1 MGLDIKKSQEDASV
15 NFVRTGDFPGF
26 EEARYV
32 RRTKD
37 YFIAYL
43 SSQTGCKMAC
53 RMCHLTATGQT
64 DLVDVSAENIVAQAK
79 TVFQWYDQLDD
90 PARIVHFSWMA
101 RGESFASQVI
111 REQGHDLL
119 MKLSSLA
126 RDRNLL
132 PRFMF
137 STIMPHDIQNLKLED
152 IFPVIQPNIYYSIYS
167 TNPDFKRRWMPKA
180 MPVKNA
186 LNILTSYQRVT
197 NKIIKLHWPFI
208 KNQNDSS
215 EDVNGII
222 DAVKQAKLRIDINIV
237 RYNPY
242 STAHG
247 EESNLEQI
255 MMNVKLLEQAFPES
269 RIKVVDRVGLD
280 VKASCG
286 TFHE

>member
-1 MGLDIKKSQEDASV
+1 MGLDIKKSKEDASV

-64 DLVDVSAENIVAQAK
+64 DLVDVSVENIILQAG
-79 TVFQWYDQLDD
+79 TVLQWYDQLND
-90 PARIVHFSWMA
+90 PARIVHFSFMA
-101 RGESFASQVI
+101 RGDVFASQVI
-111 REQGHDLL
+111 REQGHEVI

-126 RDRNLL
+126 RDRKLL

-137 STIMPHDIQNLKLED
+137 STIMPQDIQNIKLED

-222 DAVKQAKLRIDINIV
+222 DAVKESKLRIDINIV

-269 RIKVVDRVGLD
+269 RIKVVDRVGVD

-286 TFHE
+286 TFYE

>member
-1 MGLDIKKSQEDASV
+1 
-15 NFVRTGDFPGF
+15 
-26 EEARYV
+26 
-32 RRTKD
+32 
-37 YFIAYL
+37 
-43 SSQTGCKMAC
+43 
-53 RMCHLTATGQT
+53 
-64 DLVDVSAENIVAQAK
+64 
-79 TVFQWYDQLDD
+79 
-90 PARIVHFSWMA
+90 
-101 RGESFASQVI
+101 
-111 REQGHDLL
+111 
-119 MKLSSLA
+119 
-126 RDRNLL
+126 
-132 PRFMF
+132 
-137 STIMPHDIQNLKLED
+137 
-152 IFPVIQPNIYYSIYS
+152 
-167 TNPDFKRRWMPKA
+167 MPKA

-222 DAVKQAKLRIDINIV
+222 DAVKESKLRIDINIV

-269 RIKVVDRVGLD
+269 RIKVVDRVGVD

-286 TFHE
+286 TFYE

>member
-1 MGLDIKKSQEDASV
+1 MGLDIKKSKEDASV

-64 DLVDVSAENIVAQAK
+64 DLVDVSVENIILQAG
-79 TVFQWYDQLDD
+79 TVLQWYDQLND
-90 PARIVHFSWMA
+90 PARIVHFSFMA
-101 RGESFASQVI
+101 RGDVFASQVI
-111 REQGHDLL
+111 REQGHEVI

-126 RDRNLL
+126 RDRKLL

-137 STIMPHDIQNLKLED
+137 STIMPQDIQNIKLED

-222 DAVKQAKLRIDINIV
+222 DAVKEAKLRIDINIV

-269 RIKVVDRVGLD
+269 RIKVVDRVGVD

-286 TFHE
+286 TFYE